1 MFFSVHAANMTKYC
15 TYLMHMQYTYP
26 IHNVNKYCA
35 VDTIKGHYFFFHI
48 LYISLISQLISMWML
63 VSCFFSLLKPLKA
76 LPESREK
83 QATILTCFDTGFC
96 CHTFDKIIFLGIGI
110 IANNVQ

>member
-15 TYLMHMQYTYP
+15 TYLMHMQYTHP

-48 LYISLISQLISMWML
+48 LYILFCLIAFWKKNSVCSINM
-63 VSCFFSLLKPLKA
+63 FFRL
-76 LPESREK
+76 
-83 QATILTCFDTGFC
+83 
-96 CHTFDKIIFLGIGI
+96 
-110 IANNVQ
+110 